1 MPLVLMLATL
11 TDRRDFGDDWL
22 LERKFDGER
31 CVARKDGGEV
41 RLESR
46 TAKDL
51 TGTYPEVRAAVASQR
66 DRKLL
71 LDGEVVAFD
80 GDQTSFSR
88 LQQRLGVTN
97 PSPERVAAYPVV
109 FCVFDLLELDGDD
122 LRDRPLIERRA
133 RLTEA
138 VRPSAAL
145 QLSEAWRDDS
155 QRRFAQAC
163 RAGWEGLIAKRAQ
176 APYVPGRSTD
186 WLKLKCVWE
195 QEFVIGGYTDP
206 AGSRTDFGALLVGYY
221 EDGRLR
227 YAGKVGTGYTAAT
240 LRDLGA
246 RLRGLE
252 TPESPFVDA
261 RPIPRGTHWTRPE
274 LVAQIG
280 FAEWTNDGRL
290 RQPRFLGLR
299 DDKRPSRGRPRA
311 PAVSQAGGPVRGR
324 ARAGVDR
331 WAAGRALLRSADPR
345 MAELVDAEPG
355 LDPDRLFDRL
365 PNDLWGAL
373 VLQVIGQQLSLAA
386 AAAILTR
393 LEAPL
398 GRPDAHT
405 GRAPRHRRRN
415 PPPYRD
421 VPSQGG
427 LPARSRR
434 TARGRT
440 A

>member
-1 MPLVLMLATL
+1 MPIASMLATL
-11 TDRRDFGDDWL
+11 TDRRDFDDNWL

-31 CVARKDGGEV
+31 CVARNDGGEV

-51 TGTYPEVRAAVASQR
+51 TVTYPEVRAAVASQR

-80 GDQTSFSR
+80 GDQTSFTR

-97 PSPERVAAYPVV
+97 PPAELLAAYPVV
-109 FCVFDLLELDGDD
+109 YCVFDLLELDGDD
-122 LRDRPLIERRA
+122 LRGRPLRERRT
-133 RLTEA
+133 RLTA
-138 VRPSAAL
+138 AIRASAAL

-155 QRRFAQAC
+155 QRRFAEAC

-176 APYVPGRSTD
+176 GPYVAGRSRD

-195 QEFVIGGYTDP
+195 QEFVVGGYTDP

-221 EDGRLR
+221 EDGELR

-246 RLRGLE
+246 RLRELE
-252 TPESPFVDA
+252 TPESPFADA

-299 DDKRPSRGRPRA
+299 DDK
-311 PAVSQAGGPVRGR
+311 GPGEIVRER
-324 ARAGVDR
+324 AR
-331 WAAGRALLRSADPR
+331 
-345 MAELVDAEPG
+345 
-355 LDPDRLFDRL
+355 
-365 PNDLWGAL
+365 
-373 VLQVIGQQLSLAA
+373 
-386 AAAILTR
+386 
-393 LEAPL
+393 
-398 GRPDAHT
+398 
-405 GRAPRHRRRN
+405 
-415 PPPYRD
+415 
-421 VPSQGG
+421 
-427 LPARSRR
+427 
-434 TARGRT
+434 
-440 A
+440 

>member
-1 MPLVLMLATL
+1 MSAMPIALMLATL

-41 RLESR
+41 RLQSR

-51 TGTYPEVRAAVASQR
+51 TGPYPEVRAAVASQR

-71 LDGEVVAFD
+71 LDGEVVAYD
-80 GDQTSFSR
+80 GGQTSFSR

-109 FCVFDLLELDGDD
+109 FCAFDLLELDGDD
-122 LRDRPLIERRA
+122 LRDRPLLERRA
-133 RLTEA
+133 RLTA
-138 VRPSAAL
+138 TIRTGAAL
-145 QLSEAWRDDS
+145 QLSEAWRGDS
-155 QRRFAQAC
+155 ERRFAEAC
-163 RAGWEGLIAKRAQ
+163 RSGWEGLIAKRAD
-176 APYVPGRSTD
+176 APYVPGRSKG

-221 EDGRLR
+221 EDGRLK

-246 RLRGLE
+246 RLRELE
-252 TPESPFVDA
+252 TPDSPFVDA

-299 DDKRPSRGRPRA
+299 DDKRPAEVVREQPR
-311 PAVSQAGGPVRGR
+311 
-324 ARAGVDR
+324 
-331 WAAGRALLRSADPR
+331 
-345 MAELVDAEPG
+345 
-355 LDPDRLFDRL
+355 
-365 PNDLWGAL
+365 
-373 VLQVIGQQLSLAA
+373 
-386 AAAILTR
+386 
-393 LEAPL
+393 
-398 GRPDAHT
+398 
-405 GRAPRHRRRN
+405 
-415 PPPYRD
+415 
-421 VPSQGG
+421 
-427 LPARSRR
+427 
-434 TARGRT
+434 
-440 A
+440 